1 MMASRGMGC
10 VSKSK
15 TASGGAGMRNDYGD
29 RPSRMAKGGK
39 VPAKMA
45 KGKAAPAKGKGK
57 LPAFLMKRFGK

>member
-1 MMASRGMGC
+1 MRNDYGDRPSRMA
-10 VSKSK
+10 KSK
-15 TASGGAGMRNDYGD
+15 TASGGAGMRNDY
-29 RPSRMAKGGK
+29 MAKGGK

>member
-1 MMASRGMGC
+1 
-10 VSKSK
+10 
-15 TASGGAGMRNDYGD
+15 MRNDYGD